1 MFSIFIWIKMC
12 WMLEQFNSDV
22 CHTGNLETAEGN
34 CIFIVQ
40 SLMRLVPPTLWERSV
55 GLWPRWGRQTPAVRS
70 QTWGLSAWLNWLNWP
85 LAIHEDPNSHRPPWL
100 NVLEHNVVN
109 GFAVCYLLYSPNPRQ
124 ARSRN
129 HLLVCHIILLGF
141 SYDYPNYCWLIYWML
156 YKESH
161 WSWN

>member
-1 MFSIFIWIKMC
+1 MC

-34 CIFIVQ
+34 CIFVVQ
-40 SLMRLVPPTLWERSV
+40 NLMQFVPPTLCGSTWSDCDHAEA
-55 GLWPRWGRQTPAVRS
+55 GKRQRYCS

-85 LAIHEDPNSHRPPWL
+85 LAIHEDPNSHRPLWL

-109 GFAVCYLLYSPNPRQ
+109 GFAVCYILYSPNLWQ

-129 HLLVCHIILLGF
+129 HLLLCHIILLGF
-141 SYDYPNYCWLIYWML
+141 FYDYPNYCWLIYWML